1 MVQTL
6 NSSGIPGFLEYIVM
20 PEYSKR
26 VRKEPD
32 KALNRQ
38 DTRRNTR
45 GNKVMT
51 NRPHSLLGVQ
61 TVENNSML
69 TLKAGRNLTTKSSI
83 TLDGCSFVLR

>member
-1 MVQTL
+1 MQTL